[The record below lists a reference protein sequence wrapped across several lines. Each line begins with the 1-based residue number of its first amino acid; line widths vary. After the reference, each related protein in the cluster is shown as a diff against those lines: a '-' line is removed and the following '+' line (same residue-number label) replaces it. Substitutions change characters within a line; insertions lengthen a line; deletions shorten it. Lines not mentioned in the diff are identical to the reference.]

1 MKRRKPK
8 RGYNILG
15 ENIRR
20 VRLRHKP
27 EISQSD
33 LAARLSVKGLLID
46 RPTITRIENGK
57 RYLRGFEIKAIA
69 KVLRVT
75 VGILFKEKS

>member
-1 MKRRKPK
+1 VKRRKPK

-20 VRLRHKP
+20 ARLRHNP

-57 RYLRGFEIKAIA
+57 RYLRDFEIKAIA

-75 VGILFKEKS
+75 VGFLFKEKS